1 MLSGS
6 SKPTQR
12 KKIYKYYKK
21 TATGKFSNTSRKDL
35 EGIRDNSYKI
45 LKTHFLKIFYHLS
58 PFENE
63 ESKKVFLM
71 TKSEMKTPKPFPKS
85 YYVNLSH
92 LINEPFLNSFLK

>member
-35 EGIRDNSYKI
+35 ERIRDNSYKI

-58 PFENE
+58 HFENE
-63 ESKKVFLM
+63 ESKKVFLN
-71 TKSEMKTPKPFPKS
+71 SKTPKPFPKS
-85 YYVNLSH
+85 YYVNLSN